1 MRDIR
6 GRHKKTAPQGGGAV
20 LSRGGNFTGDRADGS
35 SPGPRLASVP
45 AWRAETE
52 HFR

>member
-20 LSRGGNFTGDRADGS
+20 LSRGGNFTGDRTDGS

-52 HFR
+52 HVR